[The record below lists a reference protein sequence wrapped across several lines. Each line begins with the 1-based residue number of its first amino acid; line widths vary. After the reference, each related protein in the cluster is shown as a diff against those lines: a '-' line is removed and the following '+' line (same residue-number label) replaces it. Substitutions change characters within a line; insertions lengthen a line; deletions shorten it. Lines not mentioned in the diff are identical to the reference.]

1 MILIFGGAY
10 QGKYEFVKSKF
21 NIRDCDTY
29 FCSEDK
35 SSIDFS
41 KKAIINLELFIKN
54 ILKQGQKPI
63 EIINKNLF
71 KFSDKIVICE
81 DVCCGIVPISYEDR
95 LFREAVGKI
104 LQILSRSSD
113 EVYRVFC
120 GIGERLK

>member
-1 MILIFGGAY
+1 MY
-10 QGKYEFVKSKF
+10 KRQ
-21 NIRDCDTY
+21 
-29 FCSEDK
+29 
-35 SSIDFS
+35 
-41 KKAIINLELFIKN
+41 IINLELFIKN